1 MWLIWNPLLIF
12 SLVSLLF
19 RKTTGWLPTVRSLV
33 AKFSVLGLEWLYV
46 VLIVSASCRLNWF
59 VQFIWDDQMVV
70 LASPNMMLN
79 LWIQRKTRFSRVSQR
94 DIVIVRFR
102 AQLSLVSCYLVVRLR
117 RSRVVVHMRS
127 PCFCP
132 CRFCFKRRFQLGYFQ
147 MRHWAARL
155 REISLLSGSRL
166 VQNVIRLSICIS
178 QCRLLVWLWSRCDWQ
193 LAVLMTC
200 SSRLL
205 LLPSD

>member
-1 MWLIWNPLLIF
+1 MVF
-12 SLVSLLF
+12 SLVNLLL
-19 RKTTGWLPTVRSLV
+19 RKTTRWLPTVRSLV
-33 AKFSVLGLEWLYV
+33 AKFSLLGLEWLDV
-46 VLIVSASCRLNWF
+46 VLIVSASCRLHWF
-59 VQFIWDDQMVV
+59 VQLIRNDQMVV

-102 AQLSLVSCYLVVRLR
+102 AQLSLVRCDLVVRLR

-147 MRHWAARL
+147 MRH
-155 REISLLSGSRL
+155 
-166 VQNVIRLSICIS
+166 
-178 QCRLLVWLWSRCDWQ
+178 
-193 LAVLMTC
+193 
-200 SSRLL
+200 
-205 LLPSD
+205 